1 MVFCS
6 TPLGEHGCLP
16 FVRAK
21 CSQSQ
26 LTLSLLS
33 RSDTGP
39 IVSQDTK
46 FKVQIYD
53 SAKPKKVPKA
63 VSGELKGAASAK
75 AISRMKKESV
85 NCPVVQKEV
94 AFLVCFACPSFL
106 RRVSGV
112 VDCAGGQGP
121 PKEWII
127 G

>member
-1 MVFCS
+1 
-6 TPLGEHGCLP
+6 
-16 FVRAK
+16 
-21 CSQSQ
+21 
-26 LTLSLLS
+26 
-33 RSDTGP
+33 
-39 IVSQDTK
+39 VSQDTK
-46 FKVQIYD
+46 FKVKVYD

-63 VSGELKGAASAK
+63 VTGELKGAASAK

-85 NCPVVQKEV
+85 DCPVVGGEV

-121 PKEWII
+121 PKEWLL

>member
-1 MVFCS
+1 
-6 TPLGEHGCLP
+6 
-16 FVRAK
+16 
-21 CSQSQ
+21 
-26 LTLSLLS
+26 
-33 RSDTGP
+33 
-39 IVSQDTK
+39 VSEATK
-46 FKVQIYD
+46 FKVNVYA
-53 SAKPKKVPKA
+53 SAKPKKVPKV
-63 VSGELKGAASAK
+63 VSDELKGAASGK

-121 PKEWII
+121 PADWLV